1 MDEIEQQP
9 LIVERI
15 FNVPMARVWTA
26 ITEKDQIKE
35 WLFDIEELKL
45 EPGFEFQFV
54 AGKGN
59 VNYLVLCK
67 VIEVINGRK
76 FSYSWRYEGFR
87 GDSQVTF
94 ELFPETDGTRLKLTH
109 AGLETFPMS
118 KPGFLNGYFLPE
130 WEVYVNTRL
139 KKALTQTNH

>member
-1 MDEIEQQP
+1 MEEVKHQP

-15 FNVPMARVWTA
+15 FNAPVDKVWKA
-26 ITEKDQIKE
+26 ITDKNHIQE
-35 WLFDIEELKL
+35 WLFEIEELRL

-67 VIEVINGRK
+67 VIEVIKGRK

-94 ELFPETDGTRLKLTH
+94 ELFPEADGTRLKLTH

-118 KPGFLNGYFLPE
+118 KPGFLNGYFQPE
-130 WEVYVNTRL
+130 WDAYINTRL
-139 KKALTQTNH
+139 KNALGRTNH